1 MHKDKNMI
9 RNSNKIITIV
19 GGGNIGS
26 SWALLFLLH
35 GYRVSLYD
43 RHREVHSK
51 SKKSILRGLKLFKKS
66 YNLDSKKIRT
76 ILNEINYYKDLK
88 ESLHDTKYVIEAIN
102 ENLEDKINVFKNIS
116 QNVGNCLLY
125 TSDAADE

>member
-1 MHKDKNMI
+1 MI

-43 RHREVHSK
+43 KHREVHSK
-51 SKKSILRGLKLFKKS
+51 SKKSIVRGLKLFKNS
-66 YNLDSKKIRT
+66 NNLDSKKIRK
-76 ILNEINYYKDLK
+76 ILNQI
-88 ESLHDTKYVIEAIN
+88 KYFR
-102 ENLEDKINVFKNIS
+102 D
-116 QNVGNCLLY
+116 
-125 TSDAADE
+125 

>member
-1 MHKDKNMI
+1 MI

-51 SKKSILRGLKLFKKS
+51 SKKSIVRGLKLFKKS
-66 YNLDSKKIRT
+66 YNLDSKKNQSNPLWDQLFWRFKGSIT
-76 ILNEINYYKDLK
+76 WYKLCHW
-88 ESLHDTKYVIEAIN
+88 S
-102 ENLEDKINVFKNIS
+102 DKWKF
-116 QNVGNCLLY
+116 GR
-125 TSDAADE
+125 